1 MRGLLKGRSVTR
13 TAYLAILAASC
24 SFLLGCSV
32 KNPRLVSG
40 TTAERPPDVALEMR
54 ARKYDFEP
62 AEVRVRRGQVVE
74 LHLTATDRKH
84 GFELKPFGIQTE
96 LPEGQ
101 PVIMR
106 FVANQRGEFGFRCDI
121 LCGLDHLGMKGKLIV
136 E

>member
-1 MRGLLKGRSVTR
+1 MRSVYV
-13 TAYLAILAASC
+13 AMLAAS
-24 SFLLGCSV
+24 STLLFGCSV

-40 TTAERPPDVALEMR
+40 TTAERPPDVTLEMR

-62 AEVRVRRGQVVE
+62 AEVRVKMGQVVE
-74 LHLTATDRKH
+74 LHLTAADRKH

-101 PVIMR
+101 PVTVR
-106 FVANQRGEFGFRCDI
+106 FLANQRGEFGFKCDI
-121 LCGLDHLGMKGKLIV
+121 LCGVGHLGMNGKLIV